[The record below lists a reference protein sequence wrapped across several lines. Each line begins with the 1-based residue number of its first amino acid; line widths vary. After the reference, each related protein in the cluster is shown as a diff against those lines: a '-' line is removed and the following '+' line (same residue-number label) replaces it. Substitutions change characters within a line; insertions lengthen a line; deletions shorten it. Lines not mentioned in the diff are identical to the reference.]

1 MFYKSTKPSIL
12 RSAEGS
18 TIYSAYRISLS
29 STIYSAYRISLIFLS
44 PAPSASEAPSAYQF
58 KFDRPLLRDAIRA
71 FPAAAQS
78 CKN

>member
-12 RSAEGS
+12 RSAEG
-18 TIYSAYRISLS
+18 